1 MVVSSVV
8 PELLTETEPDGADA
22 DIDGSWPSGL
32 SVSHSHCTDAS
43 VIVSAANTEAIGK
56 DVFEGVRARF
66 DMVVRSQ
73 RATGVPRSSIRSSGV
88 REWRIP
94 KCAGET
100 PT

>member
-56 DVFEGVRARF
+56 DVFEGFLARF
-66 DMVVRSQ
+66 DMVVSSQ
-73 RATGVPRSSIRSSGV
+73 EATCVPRSSTGSSV
-88 REWRIP
+88 AREVRIP
-94 KCAGET
+94 KRAGET